1 MPFQVERIFTN
12 QSAVVHICAK
22 FLTQRTLYR
31 GSTSGVEAGQTVT
44 ITFGGKTYTTTVA
57 ANGSWSTTVPAV
69 DMATL
74 RDGNASAQVRVTNVN
89 GNSATA
95 THEYSV

>member
-1 MPFQVERIFTN
+1 TFNTC
-12 QSAVVHICAK
+12 AGDDVVNAAEH
-22 FLTQRTLYR
+22 
-31 GSTSGVEAGQTVT
+31 GSSLLISGTTTAPVGQTLT
-44 ITFGGKTYTTTVA
+44 LTLNGKTYTTTVA
-57 ANGSWSTTVPAV
+57 AHGSWSTTVPAV

-74 RDGNASAQVRVTNVN
+74 RDGDASAQVRVTNVN